1 MWPSRVAGFELL
13 DYTQTNRADG
23 YEFRMMVRCRYQNG
37 VETIWSAMGDVHTSA
52 DGQESTIDITAQ
64 GVPPSLTPDQI
75 PQRIRTTTSRG
86 ERKGDRKAVVVEQE
100 ITFLNGYTMIRKGT
114 QLLPADAPQF
124 SVDQKIRI
132 MKRAL
137 AGEPL
142 DRLIFGRDLSH
153 ESGEAI

>member
-1 MWPSRVAGFELL
+1 M
-13 DYTQTNRADG
+13 
-23 YEFRMMVRCRYQNG
+23 
-37 VETIWSAMGDVHTSA
+37 HTRT
-52 DGQESTIDITAQ
+52 DGQESTIDITVQ

-86 ERKGDRKAVVVEQE
+86 ERKGDMKAVVLEQE
-100 ITFLNGYTMIRKGT
+100 ITFLNGYTAIRKGT
-114 QLLPADAPQF
+114 ELLPADAPQF
-124 SVDQKIRI
+124 SVDQKIRN